1 MSDWRIWRNGM
12 SAALAG
18 LLCLAGPGLAKGD
31 DKPVSM
37 HSFSG
42 AFLAAQT
49 AAADRD
55 LDNAIAF
62 YKRALEFDPD
72 NIDLKQQL
80 FLALLSA
87 GKFEESLPVA
97 EELKTTAAIERYS
110 RVALATE
117 ALRVREYRQAA
128 NLLELALQNDLDR
141 LLTGVMTGWAY
152 QGSGDTAKALET
164 VEGLDGP
171 EWYDLFK
178 ELHLAFIADAA
189 GDKAKA
195 ATYYAAML
203 EDRASAAAGPE
214 AWLRGVEAYVVFL
227 ARSGDRDRAIEILD
241 ELGPTAESRIGLQ
254 DLRKRV
260 LAGEAVKPVIQNAQQ
275 GAAEMLYGVATALS
289 RPGSEDI
296 VKIYLELA
304 RSLQPKSAEVLV
316 QLAAVSESMDKAED
330 AIAYYEQVPDDSPL
344 RHTAELQLGLNLAD
358 LDRNDEAKKYLKDIL
373 DDDPADRR
381 AYLALGGVYAS
392 LKEYDQAAT
401 LYDQAV
407 AAMGTPAEIDWNL
420 FYQRGIAYERIKQ
433 WDKAEPNFRKALE
446 LFPDQPQVLNYL
458 GYSWVD
464 MNIKLDE
471 GLDLI
476 RKAVDLRPE
485 DGYIV
490 DSLGWA
496 YYRLGRFDEAVDE
509 LERAVRLR
517 PEDPTIN
524 DHLGDAYWRAGRRRE
539 AVFKWSTALDLKPD
553 EEFIPDIQRK
563 MKEGLPEPG
572 TATAQKAE
580 AVDKQQTES
589 IVVANNGAADENAY
603 VVLSGQSLWDIAAK
617 VLGDGDRYTDI
628 LELNPVLQGD
638 PDRIVP
644 GQKLRMPSG
653 AN

>member
-1 MSDWRIWRNGM
+1 MSDRRIWRNGI
-12 SAALAG
+12 SAALAA
-18 LLCLAGPGLAKGD
+18 LLCTAQAGFAKGD
-31 DKPVSM
+31 DTPVEM

-49 AAADRD
+49 AAAERD
-55 LDNAIAF
+55 LDNAIVF

-80 FLALLSA
+80 FLALLTA
-87 GKFEESLPVA
+87 GKFEDALPVA

-117 ALRVREYRQAA
+117 ALRVREYRQAT

-141 LLTGVMTGWAY
+141 LLTGIMTGWAH

-164 VEGLDGP
+164 VEALEGP
-171 EWYDLFK
+171 EWYGLFK

-214 AWLRGVEAYVVFL
+214 AWLRGVEAYVAFL
-227 ARSGDRDRAIEILD
+227 GRTGAGERAIEILD
-241 ELGPTAESRIGLQ
+241 ELGPTAEGRIGLR
-254 DLRKRV
+254 DLRKRIV
-260 LAGEAVKPVIQNAQQ
+260 AGEAVKPVIQNAQQ
-275 GAAEMLYGVATALS
+275 GAAEILYGIATALS

-304 RSLQPKSAEVLV
+304 RALQPKSPEVLV
-316 QLAAVSESMDKAED
+316 QLAAVSEAMEKPED
-330 AIAYYEQVPDDSPL
+330 AIRFYGQVPETSPL
-344 RHTAELQLGLNLAD
+344 RHTAELQMGLNLAD
-358 LDRNDEAKKYLKDIL
+358 LERNDEAKEHLRSIL
-373 DDDPADRR
+373 TDDPTDRR
-381 AYLALGGVYAS
+381 AYLALGGVHAA

-401 LYDQAV
+401 LYDRAV
-407 AAMGTPAEIDWNL
+407 EAIGTPDSADWNL

-433 WDKAEPNFRKALE
+433 WDKAEPNFEKALE

-464 MNIKLDE
+464 MNIHLDE

-476 RKAVDLRPE
+476 RKAVELRPE

-496 YYRLGRFDEAVDE
+496 YYRLGRYDEAVDE

-517 PEDPTIN
+517 PEDPTIS

-563 MKEGLPEPG
+563 LREGLADEG
-572 TATAQKAE
+572 TSTAQKAE

-589 IVVANNGAADENAY
+589 IVVARNGTADSPSY
-603 VVLSGQSLWDIAAK
+603 VVRPGQSLWDIAAK
-617 VLGDGDRYTDI
+617 VLGDGGRYIDI

-644 GQKLRMPSG
+644 GQKLRIPSG

>member
-1 MSDWRIWRNGM
+1 MV
-12 SAALAG
+12 
-18 LLCLAGPGLAKGD
+18 CLSIYL
-31 DKPVSM
+31 
-37 HSFSG
+37 
-42 AFLAAQT
+42 
-49 AAADRD
+49 
-55 LDNAIAF
+55 
-62 YKRALEFDPD
+62 Y
-72 NIDLKQQL
+72 
-80 FLALLSA
+80 
-87 GKFEESLPVA
+87 
-97 EELKTTAAIERYS
+97 
-110 RVALATE
+110 
-117 ALRVREYRQAA
+117 
-128 NLLELALQNDLDR
+128 
-141 LLTGVMTGWAY
+141 
-152 QGSGDTAKALET
+152 
-164 VEGLDGP
+164 
-171 EWYDLFK
+171 
-178 ELHLAFIADAA
+178 

-214 AWLRGVEAYVVFL
+214 AWLRGVEAYVAFL
-227 ARSGDRDRAIEILD
+227 ARTGDTKRAIEVLD
-241 ELGPTAESRIGLQ
+241 ELGPTAESRVSLQ
-254 DLRKRV
+254 DMRKRV

-304 RSLQPKSAEVLV
+304 HALQPQSAEVLV
-316 QLAAVSESMDKAED
+316 QLAAVSESMEKPED
-330 AIAYYEQVPDDSPL
+330 AIGFYEQVPEDSPL
-344 RHTAELQLGLNLAD
+344 RRTAELQMGLNLAD
-358 LDRNDEAKKYLKDIL
+358 LDRNDEAKKHLEAIL
-373 DDDPADRR
+373 ADDPTDRR

-392 LKEYDQAAT
+392 LKEYDKAAA
-401 LYDQAV
+401 LYDRAV
-407 AAMGTPAEIDWNL
+407 AAIGTPTETDWNL
-420 FYQRGIAYERIKQ
+420 FYQRGIAYERLKE
-433 WDKAEPNFRKALE
+433 WDKAEPSFKKALE

-464 MNIKLDE
+464 MDINLDE

-496 YYRLGRFDEAVDE
+496 YYRLGRYDEAVDE

-553 EEFIPDIQRK
+553 EEFIPDIRRK
-563 MKEGLPEPG
+563 MKEGLPELG
-572 TATAQKAE
+572 SATAQKAE

-589 IVVANNGAADENAY
+589 IVVAQTGTAQDGSY
-603 VVLSGQSLWDIAAK
+603 VVLPGQSLWDIASK
-617 VLGDGDRYTDI
+617 VLGDGERYTDI
-628 LELNPVLQGD
+628 LRINPALKGD

-644 GQKLRMPSG
+644 GQRLRMPPG